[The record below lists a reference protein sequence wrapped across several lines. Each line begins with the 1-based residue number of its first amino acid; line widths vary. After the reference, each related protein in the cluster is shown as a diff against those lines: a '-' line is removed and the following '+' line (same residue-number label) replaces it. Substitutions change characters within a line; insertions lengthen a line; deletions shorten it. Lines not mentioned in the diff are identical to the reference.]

1 VWRVRER
8 REVRWGR
15 NFLST
20 CWWFWRVERKREIER
35 NGEEWCQVVWY
46 GMAGFP
52 LGHAMKK
59 QMIESKQDMHASH
72 VLVLVMVTKMV
83 A

>member
-1 VWRVRER
+1 VESERE
-8 REVRWGR
+8 EGGEMGSKFSVHLLMVFEGG
-15 NFLST
+15 
-20 CWWFWRVERKREIER
+20 EKKRDRER

>member
-1 VWRVRER
+1 
-8 REVRWGR
+8 
-15 NFLST
+15 
-20 CWWFWRVERKREIER
+20 
-35 NGEEWCQVVWY
+35 
-46 GMAGFP
+46 MAGFP